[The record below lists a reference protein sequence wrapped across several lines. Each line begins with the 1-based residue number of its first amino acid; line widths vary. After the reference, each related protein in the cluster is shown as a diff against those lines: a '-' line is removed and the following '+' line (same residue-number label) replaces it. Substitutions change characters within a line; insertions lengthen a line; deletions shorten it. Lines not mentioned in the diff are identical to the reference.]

1 MRCADPGQK
10 VTGRDKRVAFCTV
23 AFLFIYIFICPYT
36 AIAHRTHCWSESVNI
51 TLSAAVLRLD
61 RSTHKLP
68 STLVSTYFNDF
79 NRLHL
84 PITCLLL

>member
-51 TLSAAVLRLD
+51 TLSAAVLCLD
-61 RSTHKLP
+61 RHIS
-68 STLVSTYFNDF
+68 YRQRWF
-79 NRLHL
+79 RLISMIL
-84 PITCLLL
+84 IVFTCQ